1 MIQELTSK
9 LRTKGWGG
17 MTRGYRWGGG
27 KAVLHREVTAGT
39 KAEKLKTEEGMFK
52 EKKFRKVGA
61 QGPRKIVQ
69 VKGRKDSERED
80 RRTNH

>member
-39 KAEKLKTEEGMFK
+39 KVEKLKTEEGMFK
-52 EKKFRKVGA
+52 EKKRSSVRLGTQGTQVGH
-61 QGPRKIVQ
+61 RVH
-69 VKGRKDSERED
+69 ER
-80 RRTNH
+80 